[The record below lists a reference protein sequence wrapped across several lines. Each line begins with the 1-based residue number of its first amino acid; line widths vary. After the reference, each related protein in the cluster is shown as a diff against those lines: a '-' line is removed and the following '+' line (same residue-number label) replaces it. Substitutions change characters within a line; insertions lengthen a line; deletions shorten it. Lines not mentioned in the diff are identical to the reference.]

1 MKTISIERYPDSD
14 WTALAEMLASDEVA
28 SPAGIPVAL
37 IADSALVRVSTPL
50 FVPDFARDWFLQVVP
65 FVTIGRLGKS
75 IPECFAHRY
84 TEGFGLGVRLV
95 PPTPGMSVNAALMVT
110 FDGAFAPSEP
120 VDVPSDNDVLRIECR
135 QCGAAGNEVSVDVPV
150 ADMHIDGAVSLVS
163 RYVTL
168 KTGDIISPCMLP
180 VTFPAVIDSR
190 IEIDLDGKR
199 ILTLKIK

>member
-50 FVPDFARDWFLQVVP
+50 FVPDFARDWLLQVVP

-75 IPECFAHRY
+75 IPERFAHRY

-95 PPTPGMSVNAALMVT
+95 PPILDTSVNAALVT
-110 FDGAFAPSEP
+110 SFDGAFAPSEP
-120 VDVPSDNDVLRIECR
+120 VEIPSGNDMLRIECR
-135 QCGAAGNEVSVDVPV
+135 QCGAAGNEVSVDVHV

>member
-14 WTALAEMLASDEVA
+14 WTALAGVLASDQVV

-50 FVPDFARDWFLQVVP
+50 FVPDFARDWLLQIVP

-75 IPECFAHRY
+75 IPERFAHRY

-95 PPTPGMSVNAALMVT
+95 PPTSGAMVNAALAAT
-110 FDGAFAPSEP
+110 FDGEFAPCEP
-120 VDVPSDNDVLRIECR
+120 VEIPSENDVLRIECR
-135 QCGAAGNEVSVDVPV
+135 QSGAACNEVSVELPV
-150 ADMHIDGAVSLVS
+150 ADMHIDGAVALVS

-168 KTGDIISPCMLP
+168 KTGDIISPCLLP
-180 VTFPAVIDSR
+180 VTFPAVLDSL
-190 IEIDLDGKR
+190 IEIELNGKH